1 MTTRSNAEPLL
12 IDGFEDVVSR
22 QVQIDQPFAR
32 DLKRPQAG
40 FERPSGI
47 QFGQEEN
54 NVRELRARMEFQ
66 HSMDKRLPWVQ
77 DDLLAPRTMNNA
89 EQPESTIMDQA
100 ASALQQLN
108 DPPIKPVEETID
120 DLDQG
125 SKAVLTTIVMAAV
138 VSVLLLAL

>member
-1 MTTRSNAEPLL
+1 MTTRSNAEPLM
-12 IDGFEDVVSR
+12 IDGFEDVVAR

-54 NVRELRARMEFQ
+54 SIRELRARMEFQ
-66 HSMDKRLPWVQ
+66 HSIDKRLPWVQ
-77 DDLLAPRTMNNA
+77 DDLLAPRAMSNA
-89 EQPESTIMDQA
+89 EQPEPTIIDEA
-100 ASALQQLN
+100 ARALQQIN
-108 DPPIKPVEETID
+108 DPPIKPIEESIE

-138 VSVLLLAL
+138 VSMLLLAL